1 MGNAKIKKK
10 EKENDTENDIENDIE
25 NDTENNIIIRVNYF
39 DKFIEENQII
49 AEREAI
55 IKEAKEKLFLKRED
69 AILVM
74 IYYKWDLDKLDNWYD
89 SPEENKVKVGIELSE
104 KTRKKLD
111 KNIPSNRKYCL
122 ICEEEEKNNNFR
134 SLNCK
139 HQFCINCWEEY
150 LKEKLKYPLEALYA
164 NCPQK
169 GCTCKVYE
177 NFYSE
182 ILKDKNSKIKLEK
195 AKNKNFIDRNDDIK
209 QCPNEKCNLYIKS
222 NNHYPREIVCL
233 CGTSFC
239 YKCSK
244 ESHSPCTCETIKK
257 WDELKKKVKYVTN
270 EEKDFKWIEA
280 NAKECPNCHLIIERS
295 YGCNY
300 MLCDTKVGGCGKA
313 FCYICGEDWDKH
325 TKDHFNCNKY
335 KIEME
340 KKRIANEKLE
350 KIVKDDIDLKQ
361 LFSEEKDILKKRKKY
376 ERFKFYY
383 IRYRNYEKS
392 INECN
397 KNLRENLN
405 EKISLLNAMHNL
417 DIIKLKF
424 ITSALET
431 LIKAIKNLKNSYVLG
446 YFIKDNDKKDAFENY
461 QGILEYNTENLYEIL
476 VYRNLSTF
484 IDLDSDNFIT
494 LFSEYEKSLETF
506 TDITEKYRKEFMDD
520 IENKFNLDLDNDLL
534 K

>member
-1 MGNAKIKKK
+1 
-10 EKENDTENDIENDIE
+10 
-25 NDTENNIIIRVNYF
+25 
-39 DKFIEENQII
+39 
-49 AEREAI
+49 
-55 IKEAKEKLFLKRED
+55 
-69 AILVM
+69 
-74 IYYKWDLDKLDNWYD
+74 
-89 SPEENKVKVGIELSE
+89 
-104 KTRKKLD
+104 
-111 KNIPSNRKYCL
+111 
-122 ICEEEEKNNNFR
+122 
-134 SLNCK
+134 
-139 HQFCINCWEEY
+139 
-150 LKEKLKYPLEALYA
+150 
-164 NCPQK
+164 
-169 GCTCKVYE
+169 
-177 NFYSE
+177 
-182 ILKDKNSKIKLEK
+182 
-195 AKNKNFIDRNDDIK
+195 
-209 QCPNEKCNLYIKS
+209 
-222 NNHYPREIVCL
+222 
-233 CGTSFC
+233 
-239 YKCSK
+239 
-244 ESHSPCTCETIKK
+244 
-257 WDELKKKVKYVTN
+257 
-270 EEKDFKWIEA
+270 
-280 NAKECPNCHLIIERS
+280 
-295 YGCNY
+295 
-300 MLCDTKVGGCGKA
+300 
-313 FCYICGEDWDKH
+313 
-325 TKDHFNCNKY
+325 
-335 KIEME
+335 ME

-417 DIIKLKF
+417 DIFKLKF

-506 TDITEKYRKEFMDD
+506 ADITEKYRKEFMDD

>member
-1 MGNAKIKKK
+1 M
-10 EKENDTENDIENDIE
+10 
-25 NDTENNIIIRVNYF
+25 
-39 DKFIEENQII
+39 DKFIEESKII
-49 AEREAI
+49 AEREAL

-74 IYYKWDLDKLDNWYD
+74 IYYKWNLDKLDNWYNN
-89 SPEENKVKVGIELSE
+89 PEENKVKAGIELSK
-104 KTRKKLD
+104 KTKQKLD
-111 KNIPSNRKYCL
+111 KKIPSNSKYCL
-122 ICEEEEKNNNFR
+122 ICKEEEKNNNFR

-164 NCPQK
+164 NCPQN

-177 NFYSE
+177 NLYSE
-182 ILKDKNSKIKLEK
+182 ILKDENSKVKLEK
-195 AKNKNFIDRNDDIK
+195 AKYKNFIDRNNDIK

-222 NNHYPREIVCL
+222 NKHYAREIVCI

-244 ESHSPCTCETIKK
+244 ESHSPCTCEMIQK
-257 WDELKKKVKYVTN
+257 WDELKKKVKCLTN

-280 NAKECPNCHLIIERS
+280 NTKECPNCHLIIEKS

-300 MLCDTKVGGCGKA
+300 MLCDTKAGGCGTA
-313 FCYICGEDWDKH
+313 FCYICGEDWINH
-325 TKDHFNCNKY
+325 TKDHFHCNKY

-340 KKRIANEKLE
+340 KKRIANEELE
-350 KIVKDDIDLKQ
+350 KMVNEDLIIKEFIYDEDDN
-361 LFSEEKDILKKRKKY
+361 LKKRIKY
-376 ERFKFYY
+376 ERYKFYY

-392 INECN
+392 IDECN

-405 EKISLLNAMHNL
+405 EKISLLEAIHNL
-417 DIIKLKF
+417 DIFKLNF
-424 ITSALET
+424 IINALET
-431 LIKAIKNLKNSYVLG
+431 LIKAIKNLKNSYILG

-476 VYRNLSTF
+476 VYRNLNTF
-484 IDLDSDNFIT
+484 FELDSDNFKT
-494 LFSEYEKSLETF
+494 LFSEYEKSVETF
-506 TDITEKYRKEFMDD
+506 ADIIEKYRKEFIDD

>member
-1 MGNAKIKKK
+1 MGNAKIKK
-10 EKENDTENDIENDIE
+10 ENNTENNTENNSE
-25 NDTENNIIIRVNYF
+25 NNSENNIIIRINF
-39 DKFIEENQII
+39 LDKFIEESKII
-49 AEREAI
+49 AEREAL

-74 IYYKWDLDKLDNWYD
+74 IYYKWNLDKLDNWYD
-89 SPEENKVKVGIELSE
+89 NPEENKVKAGIELSK
-104 KTRKKLD
+104 KTKQKLD
-111 KNIPSNRKYCL
+111 KKIPSNSKYCL
-122 ICEEEEKNNNFR
+122 ICQEEEKNNNFR

-164 NCPQK
+164 NCPQN

-177 NFYSE
+177 NLYSE
-182 ILKDKNSKIKLEK
+182 ILKDENSKVKLEK
-195 AKNKNFIDRNDDIK
+195 AKYKNFIDRNNDIK

-222 NNHYPREIVCL
+222 NKHYAREIVCI

-244 ESHSPCTCETIKK
+244 ESHSPCTCEMIQK
-257 WDELKKKVKYVTN
+257 WDELKKKVKCLTN

-280 NAKECPNCHLIIERS
+280 NTKECPNCHLIIEKS

-300 MLCDTKVGGCGKA
+300 MLCDTKAGGCGTA
-313 FCYICGEDWDKH
+313 FCYICGEDWINH
-325 TKDHFNCNKY
+325 TKDHFHCNKY

-340 KKRIANEKLE
+340 KKRIANEELE
-350 KIVKDDIDLKQ
+350 KMVNEDFIIKEFIYDEDDN
-361 LFSEEKDILKKRKKY
+361 LKKRIKY
-376 ERFKFYY
+376 ERYKFYY

-392 INECN
+392 IDECN

-405 EKISLLNAMHNL
+405 EKISLLEAIHNL
-417 DIIKLKF
+417 DIFKLNF
-424 ITSALET
+424 IINALET
-431 LIKAIKNLKNSYVLG
+431 LIKAIKNLKNSYILG

-476 VYRNLSTF
+476 VYRNLNTF
-484 IDLDSDNFIT
+484 FELDSDNFKT
-494 LFSEYEKSLETF
+494 LFSEYEKSVETF
-506 TDITEKYRKEFMDD
+506 ADIIEKYRKEFIDD
-520 IENKFNLDLDNDLL
+520 IENKFNLDLDNGLL